1 MSLLV
6 ACLWGFG
13 GAAAVELFDLYKAIR
28 RTRTYPWRHPDEV
41 SLGPYLLSVLIRI
54 ALGILAAG
62 VCSASSQVAG
72 PAGAFA
78 AGYAA
83 PKLFEQLGRLP
94 NTERDSGYAERS
106 REVSSGEKHPE
117 SGPKPAVQS
126 VDATGGPPDGRP
138 R

>member
-1 MSLLV
+1 MSLLA

-13 GAAAVELFDLYKAIR
+13 GAAAVELFDLYRAIR

-41 SLGPYLLSVLIRI
+41 SLGPYLLSVVIRI
-54 ALGILAAG
+54 ALGIIAAG
-62 VCSASSQVAG
+62 VCSASSQIAG

-94 NTERDSGYAERS
+94 NTERDSEYTGRASEVPS
-106 REVSSGEKHPE
+106 REKHPE
-117 SGPKPAVQS
+117 SRPEPTAQAA
-126 VDATGGPPDGRP
+126 DAAGTPPDGRP